1 MIKTPKVSM
10 LIPIY
15 GVEKFIE
22 RCAVSLFEQTYQNI
36 EYIFVNDCTKDNS
49 VVILK
54 NVVERYPQRKP
65 QVRIIEHETNKG
77 LAGARNT
84 AVAAATGEFVM
95 HVDSDDY
102 VDKDIVKKAILSQK
116 KVDADIV
123 IVDFKKAYPTFDIE
137 VRHPVFSNTTLYCI
151 SVLERNIPNTIWG
164 KLIRR
169 RLYVDNSVCC
179 LEGNNQGEDYQVLP
193 KLYYYAKNIA
203 NLSQCL
209 YYYDCQNEGAYSNSF
224 SIVQYVQNWNSMNC
238 IKQFFHDK
246 EVAYR
251 CSVDKGRLRQT
262 ADDFIISAK
271 TNGEISKTYY
281 DGACNILKSISRDL
295 WNTVPLAKRVIFYL
309 SSNYKI
315 MAKYILM
322 FRKIHHFALK
332 IKSKKYD
339 RNSTTVV

>member
-1 MIKTPKVSM
+1 MTDEFEGCLREIDWKRGRPYIWRKVDYENLSRSKKIFARKFDANVDKDIINLLIEKIKMNQTPKVSM

-15 GVEKFIE
+15 GGEKFIE

-65 QVRIIEHETNKG
+65 QVRIIEHEKNKG

-102 VDKDIVKKAILSQK
+102 VDKDIVKRAILSQK

-123 IVDFKKAYPTFDIE
+123 IVDFKKAYPTFDVE
-137 VRHPVFSNTTLYCI
+137 VRHPVFSKTSLYCI

-193 KLYYYAKNIA
+193 KLYYYAKI
-203 NLSQCL
+203 
-209 YYYDCQNEGAYSNSF
+209 
-224 SIVQYVQNWNSMNC
+224 
-238 IKQFFHDK
+238 
-246 EVAYR
+246 
-251 CSVDKGRLRQT
+251 
-262 ADDFIISAK
+262 
-271 TNGEISKTYY
+271 
-281 DGACNILKSISRDL
+281 
-295 WNTVPLAKRVIFYL
+295 
-309 SSNYKI
+309 
-315 MAKYILM
+315 
-322 FRKIHHFALK
+322 
-332 IKSKKYD
+332 
-339 RNSTTVV
+339 